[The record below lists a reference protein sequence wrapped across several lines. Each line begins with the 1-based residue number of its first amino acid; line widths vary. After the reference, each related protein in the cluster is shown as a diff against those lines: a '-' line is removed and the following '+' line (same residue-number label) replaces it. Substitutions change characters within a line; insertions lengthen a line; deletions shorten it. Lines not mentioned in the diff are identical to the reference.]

1 MRKLMKG
8 KGGINNR
15 SFWGVWIILYAILW
29 ILPSQFS
36 WKKMPVA
43 IAESIS
49 SIHEPPS
56 SFSHLVRQTKDSIV
70 NIRTVTVVR
79 RDNTVYP
86 FGSDEGIRD
95 FFERFF
101 QEQIPEESRRT
112 NLGSGFIIDKQG
124 LILTNN
130 HLVENAIEIKVTLSN
145 KKEFEG
151 VIIGRDS
158 KTDLALIDIQSDKPL
173 FPLTLGDSDRLE
185 VGDWVIAIGNPY
197 GLDHTV
203 TAGIVSAKYRH
214 LNVGAY
220 DNFIQTDAPI
230 NVGNS
235 GGPLLNTK
243 GDVVGINSS
252 IYTDSGGSIGIGF
265 AIPINMAKDLLP
277 QLRKGEVIRGW
288 IGVRIQ
294 NITNELKEKLGLQG
308 IKGAL
313 VSDVTDEGPAKK
325 AGLERGDV
333 IISFN
338 GNKIG
343 EMEDLSYIVALT
355 EVGRMVPVEV
365 IRNGKRMT
373 LQVKVDRREEDSVK
387 ESLPEKGSN
396 IGMVV
401 EEISSQTARRYG
413 LTDET
418 GLIVVQV
425 QDNSLAY
432 EAGIRRGDIILEMDR
447 EPVNDLKEYM
457 EKMGQYKEGDTV
469 LFLIKREGTTLYFT
483 LKIRD

>member
-8 KGGINNR
+8 KCGINHR
-15 SFWGVWIILYAILW
+15 SFLGVWITIYAILG
-29 ILPSQFS
+29 ILPSPFS
-36 WKKMPVA
+36 WKMPVA

-49 SIHEPPS
+49 SIHETPS
-56 SFSHLVRQTKDSIV
+56 SFSQLVRQTKSSIV
-70 NIRTVTVVR
+70 NIRTVTAVR
-79 RDNTVYP
+79 RDNIVYP
-86 FGSDEGIRD
+86 FGSGGAIQD

-101 QEQIPEESRRT
+101 EQQIPEESRQT
-112 NLGSGFIIDKQG
+112 NFGSGFIIDKQG

-158 KTDLALIDIQSDKPL
+158 KTDLALIEIRADDPL

-185 VGDWVIAIGNPY
+185 VGDWVVAIGNPY

-214 LNVGAY
+214 LNVGTY

-235 GGPLLNTK
+235 GGPLLNTR

-252 IYTDSGGSIGIGF
+252 IYTDSGGNIGIGF

-277 QLRKGEVIRGW
+277 QLKKGEVIRGW

-294 NITNELKEKLGLQG
+294 NINNELKEKFGLQD

-313 VSDVTDEGPAKK
+313 VSDITNEGPAKK

-333 IISFN
+333 IVSFN

-343 EMEDLSYIVALT
+343 EMEDLSYIVAST
-355 EVGRMVPVEV
+355 EVGRIVPVEV
-365 IRNGKRMT
+365 IRNRKRII
-373 LQVKVDRREEDSVK
+373 LKVKVDRLEEEDVK
-387 ESLPEKGSN
+387 EPIPEKGSN

-401 EEISSQTARRYG
+401 EEISSQTALRYG
-413 LTDET
+413 VTDKSR
-418 GLIVVQV
+418 LIVVQV
-425 QDNSLAY
+425 EDDSPAY

-447 EPVNDLKEYM
+447 EPINNLKEYM
-457 EKMGQYKEGDTV
+457 EKMGQYKKGDTV
-469 LFLIKREGTTLYFT
+469 LFLIRREGTTLYLA
-483 LKIRD
+483 LKIRG

>member
-15 SFWGVWIILYAILW
+15 SFWGMWIIIYAILW
-29 ILPSQFS
+29 ILPSLVP
-36 WKKMPVA
+36 WKIPVA
-43 IAESIS
+43 IAENIL
-49 SIHEPPS
+49 SIHKAPS
-56 SFSHLVRQTKDSIV
+56 SFSQLVRQTKDSIV
-70 NIRTVTVVR
+70 NIRAVTVVR
-79 RDNTVYP
+79 RDNAVYP
-86 FGSDEGIRD
+86 FGSDEGIQD

-101 QEQIPEESRRT
+101 EEQIPEESRQT
-112 NLGSGFIIDKQG
+112 SLGSGFIIDKQG

-130 HLVENAIEIKVTLSN
+130 HLVENAIEIKVTLST

-158 KTDLALIDIQSDKPL
+158 QTDLALIKIESDDPL

-185 VGDWVIAIGNPY
+185 VGDWVVAIGNPY

-214 LNVGAY
+214 LNMGTY

-230 NVGNS
+230 NLGNS
-235 GGPLLNTK
+235 GGPLLNTR

-277 QLRKGEVIRGW
+277 QLKKGEVIRGW

-294 NITNELKEKLGLQG
+294 NITNELKEKLGLQD

-338 GNKIG
+338 GKEIG
-343 EMEDLSYIVALT
+343 EMEDLSYIVAST
-355 EVGRMVPVEV
+355 EVGRIAPVEV
-365 IRNGKRMT
+365 IRNGKRMI
-373 LQVKVDRREEDSVK
+373 LQVKVDRLGEENVK
-387 ESLPEKGSN
+387 EPIPEKGSN

-401 EEISSQTARRYG
+401 EEISPETADRYG
-413 LTDET
+413 VTDNK

-425 QDNSLAY
+425 EDNSPAY
-432 EAGIRRGDIILEMDR
+432 EAGIRPGDIIVEMDR
-447 EPVNDLKEYM
+447 EPVSGLKEYR
-457 EKMGQYKEGDTV
+457 EKMGQYKKGDTV
-469 LFLIKREGTTLYFT
+469 LVLIKREGTTLYLA